1 MNTEAFQQSEKDD
14 LIGLEEQ
21 NEISCL
27 IRRFATEQFGYSR
40 MRISS
45 PELIRKM
52 PQPRVNIALNKSLI
66 DLYLRFGKYAYAV
79 HKDKKYIVV
88 ARIGFRKNKNGYGTA
103 LLKEL
108 CLFGEKLGYEYLEI
122 ECPNQD
128 CQAFMK
134 KLGFKDE
141 FYLPINQLKRS
152 IQEYELLRQ
161 EKVRLTLA

>member
-1 MNTEAFQQSEKDD
+1 MNTESLQESEEDG

-45 PELIRKM
+45 MQLRQKK
-52 PQPRVNIALNKSLI
+52 PQTNVTVALNRSLI
-66 DLYLRFGKYAYAV
+66 DLYLRFGEYAFAE
-79 HKDKKYIVV
+79 HQDKKYIVV
-88 ARIGFRKNKNGYGTA
+88 ARIGFKKQKHGYGTV

-108 CLFGEKLGYEYLEI
+108 CIFGEKFGYEYLEV
-122 ECPNQD
+122 ERPNPD

-134 KLGFKDE
+134 KLGFKDK
-141 FYLPINQLKRS
+141 FYLSIDQLKRS
-152 IQEYELLRQ
+152 IQEYKCLR
-161 EKVRLTLA
+161 KTN

>member
-1 MNTEAFQQSEKDD
+1 MNTEPFQQSEEDS

-27 IRRFATEQFGYSR
+27 VRRFATEQFKYSR

-66 DLYLRFGKYAYAV
+66 DLYLRFGKYPLAD
-79 HKDKKYIVV
+79 HKDKKCIIV
-88 ARIGFRKNKNGYGTA
+88 ARIGFKKQKNGYGTA

-108 CLFGEKLGYEYLEI
+108 CIFGEKFGYEYLEV
-122 ECPNQD
+122 ECPNPN

-134 KLGFKDE
+134 KLGFKDA
-141 FYLPINQLKRS
+141 FYLPINQLKNS
-152 IQEYELLRQ
+152 IQEYELSKKA
-161 EKVRLTLA
+161 KVSLV